1 MGLIPFQDKMARPM
15 KMHELLS
22 QKART
27 VYTISSDQTVD
38 DAINLMSAKKTSALI
53 VTEADHPVGIFAER
67 DVFRAHIRD
76 KAAAFSEIRLKDA
89 MTEKLFTAK
98 AEDEV
103 SSVMSM
109 MVQVDIK
116 HLPVIKENK
125 IVGLLTLNDLIEHQI
140 DMLTEELQH
149 LREYI
154 EDLHHAG
161 QD

>member
-1 MGLIPFQDKMARPM
+1 MASSM
-15 KMHELLS
+15 KVHELLS
-22 QKART
+22 QKVRP

-38 DAINLMSAKKTSALI
+38 DAINLMTAEKTGALI

-67 DVFRAHIRD
+67 DVFRAHIKD
-76 KAAAFSEIRLKDA
+76 KSAAFSEILLKDA
-89 MTEKLFTAK
+89 MTNKLFVAK

-109 MVQVDIK
+109 MIQAEIK
-116 HLPVIKENK
+116 HMPVMEENK
-125 IVGLLTLNDLIEHQI
+125 IVGMLTLHDLIEHQI

>member
-1 MGLIPFQDKMARPM
+1 MASSM
-15 KMHELLS
+15 KVHELLS
-22 QKART
+22 QKVRP

-38 DAINLMSAKKTSALI
+38 DAINLMTAEKTGALI

-67 DVFRAHIRD
+67 DVFRAHIKD
-76 KAAAFSEIRLKDA
+76 KSTAFSEIRLKDA
-89 MTEKLFTAK
+89 MTNKLFVAK

-109 MVQVDIK
+109 MIQAEIK
-116 HLPVIKENK
+116 HMPVMEENK
-125 IVGLLTLNDLIEHQI
+125 IVGMLTLHDLIEHQI

>member
-1 MGLIPFQDKMARPM
+1 MASSM
-15 KMHELLS
+15 KVHELLS
-22 QKART
+22 QKVRP

-38 DAINLMSAKKTSALI
+38 DAINLMTAEKTGALI

-67 DVFRAHIRD
+67 DVFRAHIKD
-76 KAAAFSEIRLKDA
+76 KSAAFSEIRLKDA
-89 MTEKLFTAK
+89 MTNKLFVAK

-109 MVQVDIK
+109 MIQAEIK
-116 HLPVIKENK
+116 HMPVMEENK
-125 IVGLLTLNDLIEHQI
+125 IVGMLTLHDLIEHQI

>member
-1 MGLIPFQDKMARPM
+1 MASSM
-15 KMHELLS
+15 KVHELLS
-22 QKART
+22 QKVRP

-38 DAINLMSAKKTSALI
+38 DAINLMTAEKTGALI

-67 DVFRAHIRD
+67 DVYRAHIKD
-76 KAAAFSEIRLKDA
+76 KSAAFSEIRLKDA
-89 MTEKLFTAK
+89 MTNKLFVAK

-109 MVQVDIK
+109 MIQAEIK
-116 HLPVIKENK
+116 HMPVMEENK
-125 IVGLLTLNDLIEHQI
+125 IVGMLTLHDLIEHQI